1 MLYKQNVDVT
11 LHRQEVSI
19 SSVVYDITPIP
30 DRSMGHLQIN
40 MISSLPSSAI
50 ADTCQDTKRARL
62 IVSFYNIVY
71 VWVFLCVHMCVLM
84 RRFLWVP
91 CVHLCVE
98 AREQLWMSL
107 LRRLKQ
113 EEVFKG
119 EMGNIT

>member
-62 IVSFYNIVY
+62 IVSFYNIVN
-71 VWVFLCVHMCVLM
+71 VWVFLCVHMCVKAKVTL
-84 RRFLWVP
+84 RCQSSGAIHCFPRQGLSLGPGV
-91 CVHLCVE
+91 C
-98 AREQLWMSL
+98 QLA
-107 LRRLKQ
+107 
-113 EEVFKG
+113 
-119 EMGNIT
+119 